1 MNGVNNSG
9 DHHWNPPN
17 IANISHS
24 MGSMRI
30 FKEVD
35 EVTWECFG
43 ANAFIQNMVSMFVD
57 AVAVFVAHVMC
68 VSGAKKAAIQTK
80 RNKCVYHWRL
90 NWIWVKMASS
100 ESLSLIQTF
109 GSLFSNTYKYTHTRS
124 TKEKCP
130 IIMSFIHFIL
140 QASFHESVRY
150 TYSTNNSFSMFRKS

>member
-1 MNGVNNSG
+1 
-9 DHHWNPPN
+9 
-17 IANISHS
+17 

-90 NWIWVKMASS
+90 N
-100 ESLSLIQTF
+100 
-109 GSLFSNTYKYTHTRS
+109 
-124 TKEKCP
+124 
-130 IIMSFIHFIL
+130 
-140 QASFHESVRY
+140 
-150 TYSTNNSFSMFRKS
+150 